1 LIDKNGYEAFL
12 VEAIAAALQAG
23 REIMDVYDSEFAVEH
38 KADNSPLTR
47 ADKKSHELLM
57 SLLSKMD
64 LPILSEEG
72 REIPYDSRKK
82 WEKLWIID
90 PLDGTKEFIKRNDE
104 FTVNI
109 ALVEYGM
116 PVLGVVYAPVKRAL
130 YFAAKT
136 IGAFKNENPAQLDWI
151 KKASDRSDATK
162 VFNRLIQESTQL
174 PVERAHRLPFVI
186 VGSRSHASPELKKFV
201 EEKRREHGE
210 VEFISAGSSLKIC
223 LVAEGKADMYPR
235 LGPTCEWDTAAGQ
248 AVAEMAGAKL
258 LDFKTGEP
266 LRYNRSDILNPWFIV
281 RR

>member
-1 LIDKNGYEAFL
+1 MEK
-12 VEAIAAALQAG
+12 
-23 REIMDVYDSEFAVEH
+23 
-38 KADNSPLTR
+38 
-47 ADKKSHELLM
+47 
-57 SLLSKMD
+57 LSSTD

-72 REIPYDSRKK
+72 REIPYENRKN
-82 WEKLWIID
+82 WEQLWIID

-116 PVLGVVYAPVKRAL
+116 PILGVVYAPVKKAL
-130 YFAAKT
+130 YFAAKN
-136 IGAFKNENPAQLDWI
+136 IGSYKNDNPIELDWLENNFDQTKPATVFKRI
-151 KKASDRSDATK
+151 VEAS
-162 VFNRLIQESTQL
+162 IQL
-174 PVERAHRLPFVI
+174 PIARNQRLPFII
-186 VGSRSHASPELKKFV
+186 VGSRSPASPELKKFV
-201 EEKRREHGE
+201 EEKRQEHGE
-210 VEFISAGSSLKIC
+210 VKFISAGSSLKIC

>member
-1 LIDKNGYEAFL
+1 MTDINGYKYFL
-12 VEAIAAALQAG
+12 VKAIVASLQAG
-23 REIMDVYDSEFAVEH
+23 QAILEVYDSEFAVEH

-47 ADKKSHELLM
+47 ADRQSHELLIDR
-57 SLLSKMD
+57 LSSTD

-72 REIPYDSRKK
+72 REIPYENRKN
-82 WEKLWIID
+82 WERLWIID

-116 PVLGVVYAPVKRAL
+116 PVLGVVYAPVKKAL
-130 YFAAKT
+130 YFAAKN
-136 IGAFKNENPAQLDWI
+136 IGSFKNDSPTELEWLE
-151 KKASDRSDATK
+151 KESDRKKPVT
-162 VFNRLIQESTQL
+162 VFKKIVDVSIKL
-174 PVERAHRLPFVI
+174 PVARNQRLPFII

-201 EEKRREHGE
+201 EEKRQEYGD

-248 AVAEMAGAKL
+248 AVAEIAGAKL